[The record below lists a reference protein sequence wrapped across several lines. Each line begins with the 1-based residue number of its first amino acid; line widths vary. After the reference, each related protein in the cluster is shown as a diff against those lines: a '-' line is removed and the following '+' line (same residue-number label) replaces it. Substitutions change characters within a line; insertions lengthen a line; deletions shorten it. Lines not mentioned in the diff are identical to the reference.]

1 MKLKLVFILFL
12 IFYLP
17 ALIGEVYKS
26 VDEDGNIIFTDRPV
40 TNSEKIKLK
49 ELKTTET
56 VKPSGSSSG
65 SSSRG
70 ENTEDFSYKKLFV
83 SSPAD
88 GSAIRS
94 NTGNVSISVASEPS
108 LRSGHSL
115 LIAMDGKELSKGTS
129 KNVSLTNVDRGT
141 HTITASIV
149 DSSSKTIIS
158 TSSSFSILRAS
169 Q

>member
-49 ELKTTET
+49 ELKTMET
-56 VKPSGSSSG
+56 VKPPSSSSG
-65 SSSRG
+65 SLSRG
-70 ENTEDFSYKKLFV
+70 ENTEDFSYKKLLV

-94 NTGNVSISVASEPS
+94 NTGNVSISLGLIGILHVGNRRPFS
-108 LRSGHSL
+108 LCFQRYLHL
-115 LIAMDGKELSKGTS
+115 FL
-129 KNVSLTNVDRGT
+129 
-141 HTITASIV
+141 
-149 DSSSKTIIS
+149 
-158 TSSSFSILRAS
+158 
-169 Q
+169 

>member
-12 IFYLP
+12 FFYLP
-17 ALIGEVYKS
+17 SLFGEVYKT

-56 VKPSGSSSG
+56 VKPSSSSSG

-70 ENTEDFSYKKLFV
+70 ENTEDFSYKKLLV
-83 SSPAD
+83 SSPTD
-88 GSAIRS
+88 GSSIRS
-94 NTGNVSISVASEPS
+94 NTGNVSISVVSEPS
-108 LRSGHSL
+108 LRSGHRV
-115 LIAMDGKELSKGTS
+115 LITMDGKELSKGTGKS
-129 KNVSLTNVDRGT
+129 TSLTNVDRGT
-141 HTITASIV
+141 HTISVSII
-149 DSSSKTIIS
+149 DSSSNSIIS
-158 TSSSFSILRAS
+158 ASSTFSVLRAS